1 MRTEIAQQGAQARHG
16 LESQAAGI
24 GRWVSHRLP
33 EVGTMRWAACLGCRR
48 ALVAGLAAAATL
60 LVCDSVLW
68 AQAGSGIVRVE
79 EDWELVVLDPNA
91 AVYAPQVV
99 TAISAT
105 DDVNSPY
112 ATFEINHRTQ
122 PDFAPGGLQ
131 VVGWH
136 FEEPVVR
143 KRFVGEGLLQTPG
156 EVVRWTQVMR
166 LDGGQLTFEVIN
178 GTSQTWGAFGGN
190 GTLKVSLTTTLA
202 NLNSYNPAVSV
213 ANSGISFAANRVQK
227 LALKQVRWYTSAG
240 LLATDE
246 TVRTVHE
253 LAP

>member
-1 MRTEIAQQGAQARHG
+1 M
-16 LESQAAGI
+16 
-24 GRWVSHRLP
+24 RWV
-33 EVGTMRWAACLGCRR
+33 ACLTRR
-48 ALVAGLAAAATL
+48 GALVGGLAAAAL
-60 LVCDSVLW
+60 MLVPWSAV
-68 AQAGSGIVRVE
+68 QGEGGSGIVRVE
-79 EDWELVVLDPNA
+79 EDWELVVLEPNA

-122 PDFAPGGLQ
+122 PSFAPGGLQ
-131 VVGWH
+131 IVGWH

-143 KRFVGEGLLQTPG
+143 KRFVNEGLMQTPG

-166 LDGGQLTFEVIN
+166 LNEGELTFEIIN
-178 GTSQTWGAFGGN
+178 GTSQTWGAFGGS
-190 GTLKVSLTTTLA
+190 GSLKVSITTTLE
-202 NLNSYNPAVSV
+202 NLNGYSPAVSV
-213 ANSGISFAANRVQK
+213 ANSGISFASNRVQR
-227 LALKQVRWYTSAG
+227 LAIKQVRWYTSAG

-246 TVRTVHE
+246 SLRIVHE